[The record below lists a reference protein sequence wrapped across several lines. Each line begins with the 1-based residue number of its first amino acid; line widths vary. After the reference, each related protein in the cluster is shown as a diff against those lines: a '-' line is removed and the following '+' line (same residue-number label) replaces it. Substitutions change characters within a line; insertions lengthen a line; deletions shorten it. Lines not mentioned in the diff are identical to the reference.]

1 MKLPIP
7 FFRRRKEPSTD
18 LATSVVGQAVGTGPN
33 SPFVK
38 YAVRSLVSE
47 GMEIRGDLV
56 SKNGA
61 ALDGVVLGNIM
72 VQAANAALLV
82 RASARVEGNI
92 DAPQVLVAGEVVG
105 DITARF
111 VRLYPGSRV
120 FGRVKAGR
128 LLVDDG
134 AVIDNDAI
142 KVEASA
148 PGTGTTRSGLVLG
161 PVKPAERAAAAVA
174 ADRDESRLNPAP
186 SRSEA
191 MVQAVS
197 RAQQAW
203 EGSPP
208 PLRPSLVSAR

>member
-1 MKLPIP
+1 MKFPIP

-18 LATSVVGQAVGTGPN
+18 LTQTLVGQAVGTGAQ

-47 GMEIRGDLV
+47 GMEIRGDLT
-56 SKNGA
+56 SKFGA
-61 ALDGVVLGNIM
+61 ALDGVVLGNVL
-72 VQAANAALLV
+72 VQSSNAALLV
-82 RASARVEGNI
+82 RATARVEGNI

-120 FGRVKAGR
+120 FGRVKAAR

-142 KVEASA
+142 KVDAQGSNSS
-148 PGTGTTRSGLVLG
+148 TRTGLVM
-161 PVKPAERAAAAVA
+161 PAATKPAERAAATVS
-174 ADRDESRLNPAP
+174 ADRFHARSMSDPERADAMIEAVRAP
-186 SRSEA
+186 EQMAEVRP
-191 MVQAVS
+191 
-197 RAQQAW
+197 R
-203 EGSPP
+203 
-208 PLRPSLVSAR
+208 LRPSLVSAG